1 MDIEEAFALA
11 ATGDA
16 DAIYRLG
23 QIHHLGE
30 EVEQDIEKAIAYLEQ
45 ADELDH
51 PLAPWSLGLFYYNG
65 QFIEK
70 NHSKTLYYWSKSA
83 DLGYAPAA
91 LQAGLLLKNKNIDQS
106 ILTEV
111 NLYNTGIFLLA
122 NVASNHLV
130 SGEESGRYANGHPNI
145 VPYNLFKTGKGEIAI
160 SVGNDNQFKKDRKIN

>member
-1 MDIEEAFALA
+1 MDIEEASALA

-91 LQAGLLLKNKNIDQS
+91 LQAGLLLQKNLALPEFSDDREASALKIIGWWEFASEEGIDHAAH
-106 ILTEV
+106 
-111 NLYNTGIFLLA
+111 NL
-122 NVASNHLV
+122 
-130 SGEESGRYANGHPNI
+130 
-145 VPYNLFKTGKGEIAI
+145 
-160 SVGNDNQFKKDRKIN
+160 